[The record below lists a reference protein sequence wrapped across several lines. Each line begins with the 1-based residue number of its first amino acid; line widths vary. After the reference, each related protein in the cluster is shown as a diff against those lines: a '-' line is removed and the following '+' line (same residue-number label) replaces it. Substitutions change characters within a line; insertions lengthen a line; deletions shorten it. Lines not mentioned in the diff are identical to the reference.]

1 MALKLGG
8 MALAVRRLCDGRRN
22 GGSRDAFS
30 RKGSLAMR
38 KAIARLDAEQKA
50 QLLYLAD
57 LGTAMFTSALVVC
70 LLKAVVDLFVSG

>member
-1 MALKLGG
+1 
-8 MALAVRRLCDGRRN
+8 
-22 GGSRDAFS
+22 
-30 RKGSLAMR
+30 MR

-70 LLKAVVDLFVSG
+70 TLKVVVDLFVGG